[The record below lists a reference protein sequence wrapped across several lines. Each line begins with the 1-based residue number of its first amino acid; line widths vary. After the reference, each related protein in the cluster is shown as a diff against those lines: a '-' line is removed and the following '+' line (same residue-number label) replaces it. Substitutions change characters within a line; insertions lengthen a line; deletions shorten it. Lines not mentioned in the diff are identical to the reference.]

1 MNPRAEILANIRASL
16 RRGALL
22 EDANRALEKR
32 IARAP
37 ALVSGRATANA
48 PELLARFSEMAKR
61 SGATVV
67 MVEDAR
73 ELGRE
78 IARFLG
84 QESLPRT
91 VRMAPDP
98 ALDYIALVKQT
109 GFSIARG
116 GAEPSD
122 RIGLT
127 GALAGIA
134 ETGTLMLATGPMQ
147 PMTLALLVEAH
158 IVVLP
163 RAAIVGGYE
172 EAMERFRAGGGV
184 HVLPRAVTFVTGPS
198 RSADIEQKIQYGA
211 HGPRR
216 LHIIV
221 LEKSP

>member
-16 RRGALL
+16 RRGALPK
-22 EDANRALEKR
+22 ESSCVLEKR
-32 IARAP
+32 IVGGP
-37 ALVSGRATANA
+37 SLIPERATGGA

-61 SGATVV
+61 SGATVA
-67 MVEDAR
+67 MAEDPR

-91 VRMAPDP
+91 LRMTPDP
-98 ALDYIALVKQT
+98 GLDYIALVKQT

-116 GAEPSD
+116 GADPSD
-122 RIGLT
+122 RVGLT

-134 ETGTLMLATGPMQ
+134 ETGTLMLASGPLL

-163 RAAIVGGYE
+163 RAAIVGSYE
-172 EAMERFRAGGGV
+172 AAMERFRGSGGA
-184 HVLPRAVTFVTGPS
+184 HVLPRAVTFITGPS

>member
-16 RRGALL
+16 RRGALP
-22 EDANRALEKR
+22 EKANRALEKR
-32 IARAP
+32 LAGAP
-37 ALVSGRATANA
+37 ALICECAGAGAS
-48 PELLARFSEMAKR
+48 ELLARFSEMAKR
-61 SGATVV
+61 SGTTVAV
-67 MVEDAR
+67 MGDSH

-91 VRMAPDP
+91 LRMAPDP

-116 GAEPSD
+116 GADPSD
-122 RIGLT
+122 RVGLT

-134 ETGTLMLATGPMQ
+134 ETGTLMLASGLMQ

-163 RAAIVGGYE
+163 RAAIVGSYE
-172 EAMERFRAGGGV
+172 EAMERFRAGGGA
-184 HVLPRAVTFVTGPS
+184 HVLPRAVTFITGPS
-198 RSADIEQKIQYGA
+198 RSADIEQKIQFGA

-216 LHIIV
+216 LHIII